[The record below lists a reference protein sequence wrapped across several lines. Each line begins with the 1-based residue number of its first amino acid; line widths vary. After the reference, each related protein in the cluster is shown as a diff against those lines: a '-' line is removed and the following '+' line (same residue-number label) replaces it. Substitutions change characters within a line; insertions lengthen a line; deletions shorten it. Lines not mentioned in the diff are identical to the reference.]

1 MCLVSI
7 NHDLTRPRGRGLREG
22 VAWRCAPAAWVLVRG
37 DMLAH
42 SCIRESGM
50 RMACAVM
57 AGLILSGGHA
67 AAQGMAVAGDPAAP
81 VAAPADT
88 VAIAPAQPEAPVG
101 PQPTP
106 AMTANSAH
114 LAHAAAVLELL
125 LNQGYYWLGQHN
137 LPKAHETIQRA
148 LSIEPDNNE
157 ALFLQGRLQM
167 AEGST
172 VQATRTLERLQRK
185 GDAPGLVADLKAQ
198 IQAGPVDPKAL
209 AEARALA
216 ASGKMMPAMF
226 KYKALFKNG
235 DPPPDLALE
244 YYRVLGA
251 TILGYQE
258 ARTKLAAWVAR
269 NPRDIDARLC
279 LDRILTYRVTS
290 REEGLNGLRM
300 LAKSNVSAQ
309 IRNDAVAA
317 WRDALLWEPITG
329 QSIPLY
335 NEWLALHPD
344 DTEFTVRLKKAQE
357 TQNVVDAANF
367 HQQGYVQLARHNLD
381 AAAAAFHRAVVLNPH
396 DPDALGG
403 LGLVAQARQQPVL
416 ARQYFMQAIQADPE
430 TAPHWRAAL
439 KALEAGG
446 TGMDPLVARIVHAIN
461 TGHYDAART
470 DLATL
475 GGRPGNTLTVLS
487 LQAMLERRLG
497 NTDEAERL
505 YREVARRAPR
515 NAEALFN
522 LGMLE
527 VQTGNGTELDA
538 IIARLEPLNP
548 ALARRLTVAALSAQ
562 ADRATDSDGR
572 IALLRRAHAL
582 EPNDPWVRLKL
593 AHALDDAGDHAAAQ
607 SLMDDLTAPRNA
619 SAEALQAGIIY
630 AMGRHDTA
638 TASALLDRLPRTG
651 RTPGMDSVAELLA
664 LDRRIAE
671 LNHPPAAD
679 NAALVAL
686 ADRPDPTGE
695 RGMRIAAALL
705 ARHAPQE
712 AGQALA
718 REESL
723 TQPPHAAQML
733 AYAGMYLRMR
743 SSFDT
748 TRCLDAFDTMAR
760 AHPADITFE
769 QTRARDQIAIG
780 LAVMTADNF
789 DRYGQTAQATQV
801 LAPVLRAHPDSA
813 EAHLAMG
820 RVYQTRNMAARAL
833 EEDEIA
839 LRLKPTNI
847 YALAAAARDAGGA
860 HHLAQAK
867 GYATRLAQEDP
878 DGPMSWEVRSDIERI
893 EGNSRAQLV
902 DVEHARHAQCS
913 LDGEGECG
921 GHESF
926 LPDYRWPYID
936 SEYLD
941 LHGATLPASYHYIPE
956 DDSPE
961 AMDRQIVYL
970 RDSISPQFD
979 ANTFVRSRTGI
990 AGLGQ
995 LTEFAIPI
1003 TATLPFESWEHR
1015 LSFSATPTLLFTG
1028 DPLDNAYSAHQFG
1041 TVAVNG
1047 AQPWGYHHYYTQG
1060 VGLSLNYV
1068 NHWFSAD
1075 VGSSPLGFPITNVVG
1090 GLEFAPRLT
1099 RNLGLRISG
1108 GRRMVTDSELS
1119 YAGERDPG
1127 TGKLW
1132 GGVTR
1137 LFGHGALEWSAP
1149 GWNAYAGGGFAYLS
1163 GTNVIGNTETE
1174 AGAGGSATVWQFHD
1188 RQWLRVGLDLMY
1200 FGYKRNAYFFTWGQG
1215 GYFSPQQYYGAMVPV
1230 EWSGHDRRWTWFL
1243 RGEAG
1248 YQYYRSNGEPYFP
1261 TSNVLQAKGDENP
1274 PSYYGDESASGLAG
1288 NVRGRLVYQVDHR
1301 LRVGLEGGYSRAGSW
1316 SETSGMWMAHYTL
1329 DGQ

>member
-1 MCLVSI
+1 M
-7 NHDLTRPRGRGLREG
+7 
-22 VAWRCAPAAWVLVRG
+22 VRG
-37 DMLAH
+37 DMLGH
-42 SCIRESGM
+42 LCLRESGL

-67 AAQGMAVAGDPAAP
+67 AAQGMAVAGGSTAP
-81 VAAPADT
+81 VAAPAADPADT
-88 VAIAPAQPEAPVG
+88 TAIAPTQQPVTASS
-101 PQPTP
+101 PQATS
-106 AMTANSAH
+106 AVVANSAH

-137 LPKAHETIQRA
+137 LSKAHETIQRS

-172 VQATRTLERLQRK
+172 AQATRTLERLQRK

-258 ARTKLAAWVAR
+258 ARTKLTAWVAR

-317 WRDALLWEPITG
+317 WRDALLWEPVTG

-335 NEWLALHPD
+335 NEWLGLHPD

-357 TQNVVDAANF
+357 TQDAVDAANF
-367 HQQGYVQLARHNLD
+367 HQQGYALLARHNLD
-381 AAAAAFHRAVVLNPH
+381 AAAAAFHHAVVLNPH

-403 LGLVAQARQQPVL
+403 LGLVAQARQQQVL

-439 KALEAGG
+439 KALESGG

-461 TGHYDAART
+461 TGDYDAART

-475 GGRPGNTLTVLS
+475 GRRPGNTLTVLS
-487 LQAMLERRLG
+487 LQALLERRQG
-497 NTDEAERL
+497 NMAEAERL
-505 YREVARRAPR
+505 YREVVSRAPR

-527 VQTGNGTELDA
+527 VQTGDGTEVDA
-538 IIARLEPLNP
+538 IIARLDPLNP
-548 ALARRLTVAALSAQ
+548 VLALRLAVAALSAQ
-562 ADRATDSDGR
+562 ADRATDSDSR

-582 EPNDPWVRLKL
+582 EPGDPWVRLKL
-593 AHALDDAGDHAAAQ
+593 AHALDDTGDHVAAQ
-607 SLMDDLTAPRNA
+607 ALMDDMTTPRNA

-630 AMGRHDTA
+630 AMGRHDMVA
-638 TASALLDRLPRTG
+638 ASALLERLPRTG

-705 ARHAPQE
+705 ARHAPQD
-712 AGQALA
+712 AAQALA

-748 TRCLDAFDTMAR
+748 TRCLDAFDKMAK

-769 QTRARDQIAIG
+769 QMRARDQIAIG

-789 DRYGQTAQATQV
+789 DRYGQTAQAAQV
-801 LAPVLRAHPDSA
+801 LAPVLRGHPDSA

-839 LRLKPTNI
+839 LRLKPNNI

-860 HHLAQAK
+860 HQLAQAK
-867 GYATRLAQEDP
+867 GYATQLAHEDP

-979 ANTFVRSRTGI
+979 ANTFVRSRTGV

-1015 LSFSATPTLLFTG
+1015 LSFSVTPTLLFTG
-1028 DPLDNAYSAHQFG
+1028 DPLNNAYSAHQFG

-1174 AGAGGSATVWQFHD
+1174 AGAGGSATVWQWHD

-1248 YQYYRSNGEPYFP
+1248 YQYYHSDSAPYFP
-1261 TSNVLQAKGDENP
+1261 TSNALQAKGDENP
-1274 PSYYGDESASGLAG
+1274 PSYYGDGGASGLAG

>member
-1 MCLVSI
+1 M
-7 NHDLTRPRGRGLREG
+7 TRPRGPAPRDGAAWRRDPARWVLLRDAVRGREGGLR
-22 VAWRCAPAAWVLVRG
+22 L
-37 DMLAH
+37 
-42 SCIRESGM
+42 
-50 RMACAVM
+50 ACAVM
-57 AGLILSGGHA
+57 AGLIVSGGVA
-67 AAQGMAVAGDPAAP
+67 CAQDSHMAVAG
-81 VAAPADT
+81 APATAVAPPGQPAPMPPAT
-88 VAIAPAQPEAPVG
+88 VADA
-101 PQPTP
+101 
-106 AMTANSAH
+106 AH

-125 LNQGYYWLGQHN
+125 LDQGYYWLGQHN
-137 LPKAHETIQRA
+137 LGKAHETIQRA

-167 AEGST
+167 AEGGT
-172 VQATRTLERLQRK
+172 TQATRTLERLERQ
-185 GDAPGLVADLKAQ
+185 GAPAGLVAQLKAQ
-198 IQAGPVDPKAL
+198 IQAGPVDPRAL

-216 ASGKMMPAMF
+216 ASGRMMPAMF

-290 REEGLNGLRM
+290 RAEGLDGLRA
-300 LAKSNVSAQ
+300 LARSNVSSQ
-309 IRNDAVAA
+309 IRSDAVAA

-335 NEWLALHPD
+335 DEWLAQHPD
-344 DTEFTVRLKKAQE
+344 DTEFTIRLKKAQE
-357 TQNVVDAANF
+357 TQAGVDAANDR
-367 HQQGYVQLARHNLD
+367 QQGYALLSRHMLD
-381 AAAAAFHRAVVLNPH
+381 AAAREFHRAVEIDPH

-403 LGLVAQARQQPVL
+403 LGLVAQARQQPAL
-416 ARQYFMQAIQADPE
+416 ARQYFLQAMQAGPDA
-430 TAPHWRAAL
+430 AGHWRAAL
-439 KALEAGG
+439 KALETGG
-446 TGMDPLVARIVHAIN
+446 GGVDPLVARIVQAIN
-461 TGHYDAART
+461 AGRYDAARA

-475 GGRPGNTLTVLS
+475 GRRPGYGLTVLS
-487 LQAMLERRLG
+487 LQAALARRQG
-497 NTDEAERL
+497 DTADAVRL
-505 YREVARRAPR
+505 YREVVRRAPR
-515 NAEALFN
+515 DAGALFS
-522 LGMLE
+522 LGALD
-527 VQTGNGTELDA
+527 VQVGDATEAADILT
-538 IIARLEPLNP
+538 RLQRLAP
-548 ALARRLTVAALSAQ
+548 AMARRLEAMMLSAQ
-562 ADRATDSDGR
+562 ADRAGDDDGR
-572 IALLRRAHAL
+572 IALLRRAQAL
-582 EPNDPWVRLKL
+582 DPDDPWVRLKL

-607 SLMDDLTAPRNA
+607 AMMDALTAPRNA
-619 SAEALQAGIIY
+619 SAQALQAGIIY

-638 TASALLDRLPRTG
+638 TAGALLERMPRTG
-651 RTPGMDSVAELLA
+651 RTPDMDRLA
-664 LDRRIAE
+664 SLVVLDQRIAA
-671 LNHPPAAD
+671 LNHAPVAG
-679 NAALVAL
+679 NAAVLAL
-686 ADRPDPTGE
+686 ADQPDPTGE

-705 ARHAPQE
+705 ARHAPQD
-712 AGQALA
+712 ARQALA
-718 REESL
+718 RGESL
-723 TQPPHAAQML
+723 TQPPTPAQML
-733 AYAGMYLRMR
+733 AYAGTYLRLR
-743 SSFDT
+743 SAFDT
-748 TRCLDAFDTMAR
+748 TRCLDAFDAMAKARPADVTADQAR
-760 AHPADITFE
+760 ARE
-769 QTRARDQIAIG
+769 QVAIG
-780 LAVMTADNF
+780 LAIMTADGF
-789 DRYGQTAQATQV
+789 DRYGRTAQAAQV
-801 LAPVLRAHPDSA
+801 LAPVLRAHPDSV

-820 RVYQTRNMAARAL
+820 RVYQTRNMATRAL
-833 EEDEIA
+833 EEDETA
-839 LRLKPTNI
+839 LRLKPADI

-860 HHLAQAK
+860 HHLTQAK
-867 GYATRLAQEDP
+867 GYATRLAHEDP

-893 EGNSRAQLV
+893 EGNSRGQLA
-902 DVEHARHAQCS
+902 DVEHARHAQCT

-926 LPDYRWPYID
+926 VSDYRWPLID
-936 SEYLD
+936 SEYMD

-956 DDSPE
+956 DDGAQ

-970 RDSISPQFD
+970 RDSVSPQFD
-979 ANTFVRSRTGI
+979 ANTFVRSRTGV

-995 LTEFAIPI
+995 LTEFAVPI
-1003 TATLPFESWEHR
+1003 TATLPFESWDHR
-1015 LSFSATPTLLFTG
+1015 LSFSVTPTLLFTG
-1028 DPLDNAYSAHQFG
+1028 DPLTNAVSAHQFG

-1047 AQPWGYHHYYTQG
+1047 ARPWGYHHYYTQG

-1068 NHWFSAD
+1068 NRWFAAD

-1137 LFGHGALEWSAP
+1137 LFGHGALEWSAR
-1149 GWNAYAGGGFAYLS
+1149 GWNAYAGGGFAYLG

-1174 AGAGGSATVWQFHD
+1174 AGAGGSATVWQDHD

-1215 GYFSPQQYYGAMVPV
+1215 GYFSPRQYFGAMVPV
-1230 EWSGHDRRWTWFL
+1230 EWSGHNRRWTWFL

-1248 YQYYRSNGEPYFP
+1248 YQYYHSNAAPYFP
-1261 TSNVLQAKGDENP
+1261 TSAQLQGQADGSP
-1274 PSYYGDESASGLAG
+1274 PSYYGDSGASGLAG
-1288 NVRGRLVYQVDHR
+1288 NMRGRLVYQLDHR
-1301 LRVGLEGGYSRAGSW
+1301 LRIGLEGGYSRAGSW

>member
-1 MCLVSI
+1 M
-7 NHDLTRPRGRGLREG
+7 TRPRGRNLRDG
-22 VAWRCAPAAWVLVRG
+22 VAWRRAPAAWVMVRG
-37 DMLAH
+37 DMLGH
-42 SCIRESGM
+42 LCLRESGL

-67 AAQGMAVAGDPAAP
+67 AAQGMAVAGGSTAP
-81 VAAPADT
+81 VAAPAADPADT
-88 VAIAPAQPEAPVG
+88 TAIAPTQQPVTASS
-101 PQPTP
+101 PQATS
-106 AMTANSAH
+106 AVVANSAH

-137 LPKAHETIQRA
+137 LSKAHETIQRS

-172 VQATRTLERLQRK
+172 AQATRTLERLQRK

-258 ARTKLAAWVAR
+258 ARTKLTAWVAR

-317 WRDALLWEPITG
+317 WRDALLWEPVTG

-335 NEWLALHPD
+335 NEWLGLHPD

-357 TQNVVDAANF
+357 TQDAVDAANF
-367 HQQGYVQLARHNLD
+367 HQQGYALLARHNLD
-381 AAAAAFHRAVVLNPH
+381 AAAAAFHHAVVLNPH

-403 LGLVAQARQQPVL
+403 LGLVAQARQQQVL

-439 KALEAGG
+439 KALESGG

-461 TGHYDAART
+461 TGDYDAART

-475 GGRPGNTLTVLS
+475 GRRPGNTLTVLS
-487 LQAMLERRLG
+487 LQALLERRQG
-497 NTDEAERL
+497 NMAEAERL
-505 YREVARRAPR
+505 YREVVSRAPR

-527 VQTGNGTELDA
+527 VQTGDGTEVDA
-538 IIARLEPLNP
+538 IIARLDPLNP
-548 ALARRLTVAALSAQ
+548 VLALRLAVAALSAQ
-562 ADRATDSDGR
+562 ADRATDSDSR

-582 EPNDPWVRLKL
+582 EPGDPWVRLKL
-593 AHALDDAGDHAAAQ
+593 AHALDDTGDHVAAQ
-607 SLMDDLTAPRNA
+607 ALMDDMTTPRNA

-630 AMGRHDTA
+630 AMGRHDMVA
-638 TASALLDRLPRTG
+638 ASALLERLPRTG

-705 ARHAPQE
+705 ARHAPQD
-712 AGQALA
+712 AAQALA

-748 TRCLDAFDTMAR
+748 TRCLDAFDKMAK

-769 QTRARDQIAIG
+769 QMRARDQIAIG

-789 DRYGQTAQATQV
+789 DRYGQTAQAAQV
-801 LAPVLRAHPDSA
+801 LAPVLRGHPDSA

-839 LRLKPTNI
+839 LRLKPNNI

-860 HHLAQAK
+860 HQLAQAK
-867 GYATRLAQEDP
+867 GYATQLAHEDP

-979 ANTFVRSRTGI
+979 ANTFVRSRTGV

-1015 LSFSATPTLLFTG
+1015 LSFSVTPTLLFTG
-1028 DPLDNAYSAHQFG
+1028 DPLNNAYSAHQFG

-1174 AGAGGSATVWQFHD
+1174 AGAGGSATVWQWHD

-1248 YQYYRSNGEPYFP
+1248 YQYYHSDSAPYFP
-1261 TSNVLQAKGDENP
+1261 TSNALQAKGDENP
-1274 PSYYGDESASGLAG
+1274 PSYYGDGGASGLAG

>member
-1 MCLVSI
+1 ML
-7 NHDLTRPRGRGLREG
+7 L
-22 VAWRCAPAAWVLVRG
+22 RG
-37 DMLAH
+37 DVLGHPCMRAG
-42 SCIRESGM
+42 GM

-57 AGLILSGGHA
+57 AGLILYGGGA
-67 AAQGMAVAGDPAAP
+67 AAQDSPMAVAGATTAVPAAP
-81 VAAPADT
+81 PVANPVGTAVGAPVPPSVPADT
-88 VAIAPAQPEAPVG
+88 
-101 PQPTP
+101 QPTP
-106 AMTANSAH
+106 AMVANSAH

-167 AEGST
+167 AEGSPAL
-172 VQATRTLERLQRK
+172 ATRTLERLQRM
-185 GDAPGLVADLKAQ
+185 GGAPGLVADLKAQ
-198 IQAGPVDPKAL
+198 IQAGPVDPQAL
-209 AEARALA
+209 AAARALA

-290 REEGLNGLRM
+290 REEGLNGLRL
-300 LAKSNVSAQ
+300 LARSNVSAQ

-317 WRDALLWEPITG
+317 WRDALLWEPVTG

-357 TQNVVDAANF
+357 TQDAFDAANF
-367 HQQGYVQLARHNLD
+367 HQQGYVLLAHHNLD
-381 AAAAAFHRAVVLNPH
+381 AAAVAFHRAVALNPH

-439 KALEAGG
+439 KALESGG

-461 TGHYDAART
+461 TGDYDAART

-475 GGRPGNTLTVLS
+475 GRRPGNTLTVLS
-487 LQAMLERRLG
+487 LQALLERRQG
-497 NTDEAERL
+497 NMAEAERL
-505 YREVARRAPR
+505 YREVVSRAPR

-527 VQTGNGTELDA
+527 VQTGDGTEVDA
-538 IIARLEPLNP
+538 IIARLDPLNP
-548 ALARRLTVAALSAQ
+548 VLARRLTVAALSAQ
-562 ADRATDSDGR
+562 ADRATDGDGR

-582 EPNDPWVRLKL
+582 EPGDPWVRLKL

-607 SLMDDLTAPRNA
+607 ALMDDMTTPRNA

-630 AMGRHDTA
+630 AMGRHDMA
-638 TASALLDRLPRTG
+638 TAGTLLERLPRTG
-651 RTPGMDSVAELLA
+651 RTPGMVSVAELIA

-679 NAALVAL
+679 NAALLAL

-705 ARHAPQE
+705 ARHAPQD
-712 AGQALA
+712 ATQALA

-733 AYAGMYLRMR
+733 AYAGMYLRLR
-743 SSFDT
+743 SSFDA
-748 TRCLDAFDTMAR
+748 TRCLDVFDTMAK

-769 QTRARDQIAIG
+769 QARARDQIAIG

-789 DRYGQTAQATQV
+789 DRYGQTAQAAQV

-820 RVYQTRNMAARAL
+820 RVYQARNMAARAL

-839 LRLKPTNI
+839 LRLKPTSI

-860 HHLAQAK
+860 HHLAQARD
-867 GYATRLAQEDP
+867 YATRLAHEDP

-913 LDGEGECG
+913 QDGEGECG

-926 LPDYRWPYID
+926 LPDYRWPFID

-956 DDSPE
+956 DDGTE

-995 LTEFAIPI
+995 LTEFAVPI

-1015 LSFSATPTLLFTG
+1015 LSFSVTPTLLFTG

-1149 GWNAYAGGGFAYLS
+1149 GWNAYAGGGFAYLD

-1174 AGAGGSATVWQFHD
+1174 AGAGGSATVWQWHD

-1200 FGYKRNAYFFTWGQG
+1200 FGYRRNAYFFTWGQG
-1215 GYFSPQQYYGAMVPV
+1215 GYFSPQQYYGAMIPV
-1230 EWSGHDRRWTWFL
+1230 EWSGHDKRWTWFL

-1248 YQYYRSNGEPYFP
+1248 YQYYRSNGAPYFP
-1261 TSNVLQAKGDENP
+1261 TSNTLQARGDENP

-1288 NVRGRLVYQVDHR
+1288 NVRGRVVYQVDHR